1 MQVIAVGEQSATF
14 GVPGVS
20 DYCFFMK
27 VRPLCGRLTEALR
40 PFVV

>member
-1 MQVIAVGEQSATF
+1 VFARLAQVVAVGEQSATF

-27 VRPLCGRLTEALR
+27 ASLAQGSIRV
-40 PFVV
+40 

>member
-1 MQVIAVGEQSATF
+1 VRAPAQVVAVGEQSATF

-27 VRPLCGRLTEALR
+27 ASLA
-40 PFVV
+40 